1 MCCKSTKKIVPLQEN
16 KHFMSRKLETEEI
29 IRISTEEFK
38 QAKKIPLVM
47 VLDNVRSM
55 HNIGSVFRTSDA
67 YLVEKVVL
75 CGITAQPPHPEIH
88 KSALG
93 AEFSV
98 DWEYY
103 ADTNEA
109 VEALK
114 NQGYKV
120 WAIEQAENSI
130 MLQDFFKQLECS
142 PKLEEPTLEARAE
155 GKLVCIMPCKKEEDE
170 VKVSKGLRGMS
181 NSQLPTPNSYA
192 VVMGNEVKG
201 VQQSV
206 IDRCEGCIE
215 LPQFGTKHS
224 LNVSVTAGIVIWE
237 FFKSLHDRMT

>member
-1 MCCKSTKKIVPLQEN
+1 
-16 KHFMSRKLETEEI
+16 MSRKLDTEEI
-29 IRISTEEFK
+29 IRISTDEFK
-38 QAKKIPLVM
+38 QTKKIPLVV

-67 YLVEKVVL
+67 YVVEKVVL
-75 CGITAQPPHPEIH
+75 CGITAQPPHPDIH

-103 ADTNEA
+103 TDTNDA
-109 VEALK
+109 VAALK
-114 NQGYKV
+114 AQGYEV
-120 WAIEQAENSI
+120 WAIELAENSV
-130 MLQDFFKQLECS
+130 MLQDFFNRHTDS
-142 PKLEEPTLEARAE
+142 PS
-155 GKLVCIMPCKKEEDE
+155 VFSE
-170 VKVSKGLRGMS
+170 VVKDGGD
-181 NSQLPTPNSYA
+181 SQLSTKYA
-192 VVMGNEVKG
+192 VVLGNEVKG

-206 IDRCEGCIE
+206 IDQCQGCIE

-237 FFKSLHDRMT
+237 FFKHLK

>member
-1 MCCKSTKKIVPLQEN
+1 
-16 KHFMSRKLETEEI
+16 MSRKLDTEEI
-29 IRISTEEFK
+29 IRISTDEFK
-38 QAKKIPLVM
+38 QAKKIPLVV

-67 YLVEKVVL
+67 YVVEKVVL
-75 CGITAQPPHPEIH
+75 CGITAQPPHPDIH

-103 ADTNEA
+103 ADTNDA
-109 VEALK
+109 VAALK
-114 NQGYKV
+114 AQGYEV
-120 WAIEQAENSI
+120 WAIELAENSV
-130 MLQDFFKQLECS
+130 MLLDFFICHTDSPSVFSEVVQDGGGSQLS
-142 PKLEEPTLEARAE
+142 TL
-155 GKLVCIMPCKKEEDE
+155 
-170 VKVSKGLRGMS
+170 
-181 NSQLPTPNSYA
+181 NSQLSTKYA
-192 VVMGNEVKG
+192 VVLGNEVKG

-206 IDRCEGCIE
+206 IDQCEGCIE

-237 FFKSLHDRMT
+237 FFKHLK

>member
-1 MCCKSTKKIVPLQEN
+1 
-16 KHFMSRKLETEEI
+16 MSRKLNTEEI
-29 IRISTEEFK
+29 IRISTDEFK
-38 QAKKIPLVM
+38 QAKKIPLVV

-67 YLVEKVVL
+67 YVVEKVVL
-75 CGITAQPPHPEIH
+75 CGITAQPPHPDIH

-103 ADTNEA
+103 ADTNDA
-109 VEALK
+109 VAALK
-114 NQGYKV
+114 AQGYEV
-120 WAIEQAENSI
+120 WAIELAENSV
-130 MLQDFFKQLECS
+130 MLQDFFNHHTDS
-142 PKLEEPTLEARAE
+142 PSVFSEVVKD
-155 GKLVCIMPCKKEEDE
+155 GVC
-170 VKVSKGLRGMS
+170 
-181 NSQLPTPNSYA
+181 SQLSTKYA
-192 VVMGNEVKG
+192 VVLGNEVKG

-206 IDRCEGCIE
+206 IDQCEGCIE